1 MANFSDYSIWLE
13 EKEKERETS
22 GTPVPPN
29 LMEIISITAP
39 VAAAAATEVQWR
51 GAYLNVRPPQF
62 AISIYY
68 RHKVQSFANIS
79 PTKQEE
85 EEEAGGRQ
93 SKKKKKEKAGRL

>member
-1 MANFSDYSIWLE
+1 
-13 EKEKERETS
+13 
-22 GTPVPPN
+22 
-29 LMEIISITAP
+29 MEIISITAP
-39 VAAAAATEVQWR
+39 VSAAAAAAEVQWR

-85 EEEAGGRQ
+85 EAGGRQ